1 MARKELVVRGGDGEQ
16 HASVRRGNTAMDYIR
31 PWLAAPALV
40 PAGFLT
46 HWMWGDLGWGTGLAA
61 AAITA
66 AGGVVTYAAHRLTAA
81 RTWYAHHISTAMTG
95 GAGAWLALATA
106 FGPGR
111 PLMDMLLIGGWA
123 AAAVANVHLWARAQ
137 GTAETSPKQGG
148 GRVLPRFEEIASTLD
163 LRNIRARLLR
173 DTEMQQRHELTL
185 DNGETAESVQG
196 RAKELASAY
205 GVAPGAIR
213 VIEDQSRA
221 NKAELVIT
229 KQDVMGKLIPWPGL
243 DPAHVGASIA
253 DFPLHLGTYED
264 GEPFED
270 QVVNRHTLVVGT
282 SGAGKSVYGKVKIVQ
297 IAARKDTFVCAI
309 DLEKG
314 RQTLGPVQK
323 AIGWSAYD
331 KKAARKMLDAIKRA
345 IKARADHLGDQGIG
359 QWTKGC
365 GLTFIHLLIEEA
377 SAVVDFEEI
386 VKISQVARSVGIR
399 LELSL
404 QRATWSNLDTDAR
417 ANLGDGVCFGVRDYA
432 DADYVLPDYVLEAG
446 CDPSRWR
453 KSRPGAA
460 YAAIEHVDPDR
471 HTVPVKA
478 FGPPTTNPKD
488 ENRDLTPAAES
499 LPDQDEKLDPI
510 TRAAFGE
517 VYAEF
522 VAARAGA
529 PGAATTASAPQIEDD
544 IEDQGDDDVEDQ
556 DDDVEPIVYNTP
568 DDDPEITA
576 DIDTPI
582 PELENDFALPT
593 RTKGTRASAEQARA
607 AVDSL
612 LEEWGA
618 GHEFGAF
625 DLKTELREMGVER
638 SRSWLYSQL
647 RRLEDDGRLHHEDS
661 GAWTVLETRE
671 LTSA

>member
-1 MARKELVVRGGDGEQ
+1 
-16 HASVRRGNTAMDYIR
+16 
-31 PWLAAPALV
+31 
-40 PAGFLT
+40 
-46 HWMWGDLGWGTGLAA
+46 
-61 AAITA
+61 
-66 AGGVVTYAAHRLTAA
+66 
-81 RTWYAHHISTAMTG
+81 
-95 GAGAWLALATA
+95 
-106 FGPGR
+106 
-111 PLMDMLLIGGWA
+111 
-123 AAAVANVHLWARAQ
+123 NVHLWARAQ

-148 GRVLPRFEEIASTLD
+148 RVLPRFEEIASKLD
-163 LRNIRARLLR
+163 LRNIRARLLK

-229 KQDVMGKLIPWPGL
+229 KQDVMGRLIPWPGL

-297 IAARKDTFVCAI
+297 IAARRDTFVCAI

-331 KKAARKMLDAIKRA
+331 KKAARRLLDAIKRA
-345 IKARADHLGDQGIG
+345 IKARADHLGDQGVG

-460 YAAIEHVDPDR
+460 YAAHEQVDPER
-471 HTVPVKA
+471 HTVPAKA
-478 FGPPTTNPKD
+478 FGPRTTSP
-488 ENRDLTPAAES
+488 ECETRDLTRAAES

-529 PGAATTASAPQIEDD
+529 PQTE
-544 IEDQGDDDVEDQ
+544 DDVEDQ
-556 DDDVEPIVYNTP
+556 DDDDV
-568 DDDPEITA
+568 
-576 DIDTPI
+576 
-582 PELENDFALPT
+582 
-593 RTKGTRASAEQARA
+593 
-607 AVDSL
+607 
-612 LEEWGA
+612 
-618 GHEFGAF
+618 
-625 DLKTELREMGVER
+625 
-638 SRSWLYSQL
+638 
-647 RRLEDDGRLHHEDS
+647 
-661 GAWTVLETRE
+661 
-671 LTSA
+671 

>member
-1 MARKELVVRGGDGEQ
+1 MARKELVVRGDGEQ

-137 GTAETSPKQGG
+137 GTAETAPKK
-148 GRVLPRFEEIASTLD
+148 GRVLPTFEEIASTLD
-163 LRNIRARLLR
+163 LRNIRARLLK

-229 KQDVMGKLIPWPGL
+229 KQDVMGRLIPWPGL

-297 IAARKDTFVCAI
+297 IAARRDTFVCAI

-314 RQTLGPVQK
+314 RQTLGPV
-323 AIGWSAYD
+323 
-331 KKAARKMLDAIKRA
+331 
-345 IKARADHLGDQGIG
+345 
-359 QWTKGC
+359 
-365 GLTFIHLLIEEA
+365 
-377 SAVVDFEEI
+377 
-386 VKISQVARSVGIR
+386 
-399 LELSL
+399 
-404 QRATWSNLDTDAR
+404 
-417 ANLGDGVCFGVRDYA
+417 
-432 DADYVLPDYVLEAG
+432 
-446 CDPSRWR
+446 
-453 KSRPGAA
+453 
-460 YAAIEHVDPDR
+460 
-471 HTVPVKA
+471 
-478 FGPPTTNPKD
+478 
-488 ENRDLTPAAES
+488 
-499 LPDQDEKLDPI
+499 
-510 TRAAFGE
+510 
-517 VYAEF
+517 
-522 VAARAGA
+522 
-529 PGAATTASAPQIEDD
+529 
-544 IEDQGDDDVEDQ
+544 
-556 DDDVEPIVYNTP
+556 
-568 DDDPEITA
+568 
-576 DIDTPI
+576 
-582 PELENDFALPT
+582 
-593 RTKGTRASAEQARA
+593 
-607 AVDSL
+607 
-612 LEEWGA
+612 
-618 GHEFGAF
+618 
-625 DLKTELREMGVER
+625 
-638 SRSWLYSQL
+638 
-647 RRLEDDGRLHHEDS
+647 
-661 GAWTVLETRE
+661 
-671 LTSA
+671 